1 MLRKFSTAMKYN
13 SERKGYKNKLTEL
26 RKAWS
31 EDYQVKKDRELEE
44 KRAERDR
51 IILGKAVR
59 LRQKR
64 ADTVRKLE
72 RVKQEREIA
81 IQKYKEKLAKS
92 MYIQSKK
99 NDLQNQ
105 RYKMLLDSLLQ
116 EHNCW
121 LSYDQIDEKINDSL
135 FDKQKST
142 GLITKNSNHWRW
154 HMITMNPKRILN
166 PDFIRLYTQTSLE
179 SRMQIRGQV
188 RSAKKIMA
196 QDFLDPMIGT
206 GEDRAKYRELVDRF
220 ADMFEKTNAQPDVEK
235 YFDYLLSNQGH
246 ADFSYGDRWD
256 TDSDD
261 DLDEEGMDEEE
272 IDEDELDE

>member
-1 MLRKFSTAMKYN
+1 
-13 SERKGYKNKLTEL
+13 
-26 RKAWS
+26 
-31 EDYQVKKDRELEE
+31 
-44 KRAERDR
+44 
-51 IILGKAVR
+51 
-59 LRQKR
+59 
-64 ADTVRKLE
+64 
-72 RVKQEREIA
+72 
-81 IQKYKEKLAKS
+81 
-92 MYIQSKK
+92 
-99 NDLQNQ
+99 
-105 RYKMLLDSLLQ
+105 
-116 EHNCW
+116 
-121 LSYDQIDEKINDSL
+121 
-135 FDKQKST
+135 
-142 GLITKNSNHWRW
+142 
-154 HMITMNPKRILN
+154 MNPKRILN